1 MSGRDVRRY
10 VEQLLAG
17 HSPRSFRPDAD
28 EAEQMRTAIDLRAGR
43 LGSQAPSEEF
53 LADLH
58 RRLATEIDGA
68 ATEPTAAGA
77 TPRRRVVIGTSA
89 AAVAA
94 AAGAAIDHAVV
105 GRQQPNEPAAQE
117 TLTPNNGAWHA
128 VAASSEFPEGGIIHF
143 DVGTLSGF
151 VRRVNG
157 MVTAVSG
164 VCTHQGCKL
173 WLDSPAAQLRCP
185 CHSTSFA
192 ADGRVLAHQLPIA
205 PAPLPHLQVREN
217 NGAIEVFAP
226 TEPA

>member
-17 HSPRSFRPDAD
+17 RRPRSFRPDA
-28 EAEQMRTAIDLRAGR
+28 EQAEQMRTAIDLRAAR

-58 RRLATEIDGA
+58 RRLAAEMNDA
-68 ATEPTAAGA
+68 ATESRPDGSTA
-77 TPRRRVVIGTSA
+77 RRNVLIGTSA

-94 AAGAAIDHAVV
+94 AAGAAIDHAVTD
-105 GRQQPNEPAAQE
+105 RSANETAAQE
-117 TLTPNNGAWHA
+117 ILTPNNGAWHA
-128 VAASSEFPEGGIIHF
+128 IAASSDLPEVGIIHF

-157 MVTAVSG
+157 IATAVSG

-173 WLDSPAAQLRCP
+173 WLDAPVARLRCP

-192 ADGRVLAHQLPIA
+192 ADGRVLEHQLPIA
-205 PAPLPHLQVREN
+205 PTPLPRLEVREN
-217 NGAIEVFAP
+217 NGTIEVFAP
-226 TEPA
+226 TQPG

>member
-10 VEQLLAG
+10 VEQLLSG
-17 HSPRSFRPDAD
+17 RSPRAFRPDAE
-28 EAEQMRTAIDLRAGR
+28 EAEQMRTAIDLRAAR

-58 RRLATEIDGA
+58 RRLATELDGA
-68 ATEPTAAGA
+68 ATESGSGVT

-89 AAVAA
+89 AAVAV
-94 AAGAAIDHAVV
+94 AAGAAIDHAVA
-105 GRQQPNEPAAQE
+105 GRERSNEPAAQE

-151 VRRVNG
+151 VRRVDG
-157 MVTAVSG
+157 VVSAVSG

-192 ADGRVLAHQLPIA
+192 ADGRVLTHQLPIS
-205 PAPLPHLQVREN
+205 PAPLPRLKVREN